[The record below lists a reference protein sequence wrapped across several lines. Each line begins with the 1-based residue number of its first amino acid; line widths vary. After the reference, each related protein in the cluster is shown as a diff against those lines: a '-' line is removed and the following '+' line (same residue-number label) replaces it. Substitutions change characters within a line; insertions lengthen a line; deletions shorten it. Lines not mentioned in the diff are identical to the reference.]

1 MEIEEGAASADN
13 PRQDLHNSS
22 DECADFLFL
31 LFQDGA
37 NKTWK
42 IQNLNRKNN

>member
-13 PRQDLHNSS
+13 TRRDLHNSS

-37 NKTWK
+37 NKT
-42 IQNLNRKNN
+42 